1 MGGRRRREAATGR
14 EGKGGGRRR
23 AEAGRSSELG
33 PAEAAG
39 ADAVRPLPAR
49 APETPTP
56 GFAAS
61 PPPSSGRCTLAPL
74 GLRQSL
80 ERLKL
85 GSRDAQPIR
94 KGAEGS
100 WGGGWNP
107 LFPPSPKSA
116 PAGQAGPLPGRPGW
130 WVGGKHRPSGGGN
143 RGSCFLTLPPHLPK
157 ALPRW
162 RLLPCLGSPI
172 PCKLLGARAGKPGRK
187 TSDLGRAT
195 SLFSPSLPTLL
206 PRCVCGAR
214 CGERFTRVGFGPATA
229 PQEGALPLPH
239 SERYQWPLPVASG
252 PLAAPPPELCGECG
266 FAEERAGGRRARI
279 LHPSTPLPFK
289 EDPLE
294 GGNPGRTSCP
304 GLVAGR
310 KADAAGTS
318 QSRRG
323 LGGALAVR
331 RAELGPHTPRP
342 WGCKG
347 SAVTWWGLQATSF
360 HGGVGRGKREKSKWI
375 KEEMESP
382 GRG

>member
-1 MGGRRRREAATGR
+1 MGEAIGDRASSLYHPTFRKPFHVGGFCPASAPPSLANCLGR
-14 EGKGGGRRR
+14 ER
-23 AEAGRSSELG
+23 
-33 PAEAAG
+33 
-39 ADAVRPLPAR
+39 
-49 APETPTP
+49 
-56 GFAAS
+56 
-61 PPPSSGRCTLAPL
+61 
-74 GLRQSL
+74 
-80 ERLKL
+80 
-85 GSRDAQPIR
+85 
-94 KGAEGS
+94 
-100 WGGGWNP
+100 
-107 LFPPSPKSA
+107 
-116 PAGQAGPLPGRPGW
+116 
-130 WVGGKHRPSGGGN
+130 GN
-143 RGSCFLTLPPHLPK
+143 RGGRLRTWEE
-157 ALPRW
+157 PR
-162 RLLPCLGSPI
+162 LC
-172 PCKLLGARAGKPGRK
+172 
-187 TSDLGRAT
+187 
-195 SLFSPSLPTLL
+195 SLPVSPLSS

-347 SAVTWWGLQATSF
+347 TAVTWWGLQATSF